1 MWSSLPTT
9 GKFGALAGLATV
21 LAGGMYLL
29 TYFVPLSYMR
39 WLTFGVL
46 AVGLVMGLFVWF
58 VHQRRE
64 SKAKPM
70 EQGLRQNGVGAPA
83 GVSEAGQRARMDDL
97 RKRFDE
103 GLEKFRAAGKNIY
116 SLPWYALVG
125 EPGSGKTEAVRHCN
139 VGFPPGLQDQL
150 QGVGGTINMN
160 WWFTNHAV
168 VLDTAGRLMF
178 EEVEAG
184 STSEWREFLKL
195 LRANR
200 PNCPINGMLL
210 CIPADSLIRDTADQ
224 LERKGA
230 KIAQQ
235 LDQIQRALGVRFPV
249 FVIITK
255 ADLILGFREFF
266 DDLTDPQLQHQILG
280 WSNPAPL
287 DQAFSPDL
295 VRQHLETVVH
305 RLKRRRLGLMLDPV
319 NSEDPNAR
327 RADQVDAMYSFPTSI
342 AAVAPRL
349 QRYLEMIFVAGE
361 WSAKPLFLRGIY
373 FASSMREGSA
383 LDAELAE
390 VLGVPVESLPE
401 GKVWERER
409 AYFLRD
415 LFMQKIFREKGL
427 VTNATNAKRQVRRR
441 KLGVMAAGFLAVLLV
456 AGFTW
461 LGLSAFKQSIG
472 TEEQYWRTAADK
484 RWWVD
489 REYWLPVVSMEG
501 KKWSYVGKT
510 EVEMEAGT
518 STTSAKF
525 HHDTMKL
532 VQKEI
537 QVPGIFS
544 FAAKFGDDINDN
556 RRKAA
561 RILYEAGVIRPLVD
575 AARQK
580 LAGETKWTRHATVA
594 LAQVLKLESATTY
607 GRSGETLDANA
618 VLGYLLEDSPNLFDI
633 YAKENRKDLDEV
645 QKRLYSPRPDGFD
658 QPWPPEKAFS
668 RHTNVTAVVD
678 KAVASFV
685 SFWAGN
691 SGVSAGKQFDD
702 LKTAL
707 KSYRDA
713 EAALLAID
721 DRYADKPQLP
731 DSLQEIEKVAGEWR
745 KALAE
750 LNASAA
756 SVRGAVDSLKLG
768 KATLLEAYDAA
779 VNERAKRAEELHGMI
794 STAAAPAKA
803 AAAAEGEKEDVAKS
817 KTRLLAIRDR
827 VDASLKT
834 FRDGLSKSQDR
845 QDFVTLDPQLL
856 ALVEIKDADLR
867 RKLEAEQVRLLDL
880 RRQMYV
886 DANAVLSTVVEAPG
900 MEGLAPALTAV
911 EDAVKKSGRSIE
923 DIVAAKPG
931 AYRFDEASA
940 ASKFISARLA
950 KRQRIYTLLRGV
962 LEKAPKSA
970 DEVAGKVTA
979 AAKGEVSLPRPV
991 IAGTSFKKDQ
1001 VFDSRF
1007 HPKAAT
1013 ATFAGWKAIAGYVKE
1028 PSAGEA
1034 SGVAADVINREEL
1047 AKLYQSRQDAYNA
1060 YLKLYQDYWTKGV
1073 LADLAYAC
1081 PTWKQFQQDL
1091 IGMQVRTVAENLEM
1105 LGQTILKSL
1114 NEVKAVVPADAQ
1126 GAYQEAVNRFDK
1138 GVRRFGSA
1146 TYMGT
1151 WQNWLKKWKELGGE
1165 PATARQALLPKTPAD
1180 FIDDYIPFTADVDV
1194 DISERYWKE
1203 LAYVGLG
1210 VLANE
1215 IDVDVMAAY
1224 DNLKKWG
1231 RFPLAAPKA
1240 GEAELSTLEIS
1251 EARVAL
1257 DKVLGVAQVYADTSI
1272 GAGKRTGKFSDIDK
1286 QLDRI
1291 CGLGLPP
1298 EKRTWCL
1305 KVKDVLAA
1313 LPGSNESFDCI
1324 VSIVAEKDQK
1334 ILADGAQSVLG
1345 MWAALRIDQGTGK
1358 KGSLNV
1364 MQEETKAVGKVAYSG
1379 DPVVFKFYRFPVDVT
1394 NDKVDRTRSVSGTW
1408 VPLRLLHDLKGKR
1421 LTGDG
1426 RKWQVEL
1433 VIADSEARPRVVWLE
1448 LEFKNP
1454 LPNLKDWP

>member
-1 MWSSLPTT
+1 MWSSLPTS
-9 GKFGALAGLATV
+9 GRFGAIAGLGAA
-21 LAGGMYLL
+21 LASGMYLL
-29 TYFVPLSYMR
+29 TYFVPTSYMR
-39 WLTFGVL
+39 WLTFGML
-46 AVGLVMGLFVWF
+46 AVGFVMALFIYF

-70 EQGLRQNGVGAPA
+70 EQGLRQHGAGAPA
-83 GVSEAGQRARMDDL
+83 GVSEVASRARMDGL
-97 RKRFDE
+97 RKQFDE

-168 VLDTAGRLMF
+168 ILDTAGRLMF

-287 DQAFSPDL
+287 DQPFSPDL
-295 VRQHLETVVH
+295 VREHLETVVQ

-319 NSEDPNAR
+319 NTEDPNAR
-327 RADQVDAMYSFPTSI
+327 RADQVDAMYAFPTSI
-342 AAVAPRL
+342 GSIAPRL

-415 LFMQKIFREKGL
+415 LFMQKVFREKGL
-427 VTNATNAKRQVRRR
+427 VTNASNAKKQVRRR
-441 KLGVMAAGFLAVLLV
+441 KATVLAAGFLSVLLV
-456 AGFTW
+456 AAFTW
-461 LGLSAFKQSIG
+461 LGLSAFKRSIG
-472 TEEQYWRTAADK
+472 TEEQYWRAAADK

-489 REYWLPVVSMEG
+489 REYWLPVVSTEG
-501 KKWSYVGKT
+501 KKWVYVGKT
-510 EVEMEAGT
+510 EVEMERGT

-532 VQKEI
+532 VQTEI
-537 QVPGIFS
+537 QVPKIFS

-561 RILYEAGVIRPLVD
+561 RILYEAGVVRPLVD

-580 LAGETKWTRHATVA
+580 LAGETKWTREATAA
-594 LAQVLKLESATTY
+594 LAQVLRLESAAVY
-607 GRSGETLDANA
+607 GRSAETLDPNV
-618 VLGYLLEDSPNLFDI
+618 VLAYLLEDSGNLYDI
-633 YAKENRKDLDEV
+633 YAKENRKELEEV
-645 QKRLYSPRPDGFD
+645 RKRAYSPRPDGFD
-658 QPWPPEKAFS
+658 QPWPPEKVFS
-668 RHTNVTAVVD
+668 RHANVTAMTD

-685 SFWAGN
+685 EFWG
-691 SGVSAGKQFDD
+691 GKHGISAGKEFDE
-702 LKTAL
+702 LKAAL
-707 KSYRDA
+707 KGYRDV
-713 EAALLAID
+713 EASLLAID
-721 DRYADKPQLP
+721 DKYVDKPLLP

-745 KALAE
+745 AALAAV
-750 LNASAA
+750 NASAG
-756 SVRGAVDSLKLG
+756 SVRGAVEAVKLG
-768 KATLLEAYDAA
+768 SRSLLEAYDAA
-779 VNERAKRAEELHGMI
+779 VNEKAKRAEELHNLVSG
-794 STAAAPAKA
+794 AAAPAKA
-803 AAAAEGEKEDVAKS
+803 TAPGAEEREDVAKA
-817 KTRLLAIRDR
+817 KARLTGMRDR

-834 FRDGLSKSQDR
+834 FREGLTKSQDR

-856 ALVEIKDADLR
+856 TSVEVKDADLR
-867 RKLEAEQVRLLDL
+867 RKLEAEQARLFDL

-886 DANAVLSTVVEAPG
+886 DANAVLATVVEAPG
-900 MEGLAPALTAV
+900 MEGLAPALAGV
-911 EDAVKKSGRSIE
+911 EEAVKKSGRAI
-923 DIVAAKPG
+923 DDLVAVKPG
-931 AYRFDEASA
+931 SYRFDEASA
-940 ASKFISARLA
+940 VSRFVSLRLA

-962 LEKAPKSA
+962 LDKAPKTP
-970 DEVAGKVTA
+970 DEVGGKVTV
-979 AAKGEVSLPRPV
+979 AAKNEASLPRPV
-991 IAGTSFKKDQ
+991 ITGTNFKKDQ

-1013 ATFAGWKAIAGYVKE
+1013 ATFAGWKAIAGYVTP
-1028 PSAGEA
+1028 PSGGDATGL
-1034 SGVAADVINREEL
+1034 AADVINREEL
-1047 AKLYQSRQDAYNA
+1047 AKLYQSRQDAYTA

-1073 LADLAYAC
+1073 LGDLAYTC
-1081 PTWKQFQQDL
+1081 SSWKQFQQDL

-1114 NEVKAVVPADAQ
+1114 NEVKGVVPADAQ
-1126 GAYQEAVNRFDK
+1126 GAYQEAVGRFDK
-1138 GVRRFGSA
+1138 GARRFGAA

-1151 WQNWLKKWKELGGE
+1151 WQNWLKKWKELGAE
-1165 PATARQALLPKTPAD
+1165 PTAARQIILPRTPAD

-1203 LAYVGLG
+1203 LAYIGLE

-1224 DNLKKWG
+1224 ENLKKWG
-1231 RFPLAAPKA
+1231 RFPLAKPKA
-1240 GEAELSTLEIS
+1240 GEAELTTLEVAES
-1251 EARVAL
+1251 RVAL
-1257 DKVLGVAQVYADTSI
+1257 DKVLGVAQVFADSSI

-1291 CGLGLPP
+1291 CGLGLPAD
-1298 EKRTWCL
+1298 KRGWCL
-1305 KVKDVLAA
+1305 KVKEVLAA
-1313 LPGSNESFDCI
+1313 LPASNEAFDCMA
-1324 VSIVAEKDQK
+1324 SIVAEKDQR
-1334 ILADGAQSVLG
+1334 ILAEGAQSVLG
-1345 MWAALRIDQGTGK
+1345 MWTALRIDQGAAK

-1364 MQEETKAVGKVAYSG
+1364 TQEATKAVGKLAYPG
-1379 DPVVFKFYRFPVDVT
+1379 DAVVIKFYRFPVDVT
-1394 NDKVDRTRSVSGTW
+1394 NDKVDRTKSITGAW
-1408 VPLRLLHDLKGKR
+1408 VPVRLLHELKSTR

-1433 VIADSEARPRVVWLE
+1433 TIADSEARPRVIWLE
-1448 LEFKNP
+1448 LEFRNP
-1454 LPNLKDWP
+1454 LPMLKDWP